1 MPSEDINISEFNQY
15 QISDKAPFI
24 INADLECLMEKIE
37 DIKITLKIHS
47 QQKQINMFHQD
58 FQCLEYCNFTEQK
71 IRMTY
76 IEVRI
81 AWKSSVNS

>member
-47 QQKQINMFHQD
+47 QQK
-58 FQCLEYCNFTEQK
+58 
-71 IRMTY
+71 
-76 IEVRI
+76 
-81 AWKSSVNS
+81 